1 MLRRLVFLIV
11 LCAALVTCGIYFFQ
25 RYQAKKLTPKYS
37 VEPVTMRKKSVRID
51 NPLGLSFHLA
61 YELEPG
67 LYFSEVVLE
76 DALVLEDL
84 KGRDSDVLKVLK
96 GQTRIEL
103 PLEGMVGL
111 KIDSQEAFS
120 PELVRELSAK
130 VTKDKRI
137 NVSLIYTSPLV
148 KLEYP
153 AIQEKLMSSFDKTT
167 NLEEK
172 ILAISRRGKNKLSEN
187 AILNLFTKSNTVR
200 ISPNDMVVSTLEVLK

>member
-1 MLRRLVFLIV
+1 M
-11 LCAALVTCGIYFFQ
+11 
-25 RYQAKKLTPKYS
+25 K
-37 VEPVTMRKKSVRID
+37 KKSVRID

-67 LYFSEVVLE
+67 VFFSEVALE

-84 KGRDSDVLKVLK
+84 DGRNSDTLKILK

-103 PLEGMVGL
+103 PLEGMVGF
-111 KIDSQEAFS
+111 KVSSQESFN
-120 PELVRELSAK
+120 PVLVRELPAK
-130 VTKDKRI
+130 VSKDKRV

-153 AIQEKLMSSFDKTT
+153 AIQEKLMSSFDKTS

-172 ILAISRRGKNKLSEN
+172 MLSISRRGKNKLTEN
-187 AILNLFTKSNTVR
+187 DILDLFMKSTNVS
-200 ISPNDMVVSTLEVLK
+200 ISPSDMIVSTLEVLK